1 MCLRE
6 REGEKVRL
14 LVFSGSYLNHIYTRE
29 MSLLNDYQDGMK
41 PKIIL
46 VN

>member
-6 REGEKVRL
+6 RECEKVKL

-41 PKIIL
+41 PKII